1 MTRTSP
7 RTLLLL
13 ALVLTAAAADLDR
26 DGLKDS
32 FEQELLLRFLP
43 AFQVSRNDCDALPA
57 EFAPNEIS
65 PKAVSRN
72 GVIYGRVVPR
82 TSKEIAIQYFHLWS
96 RDCGLFSH
104 RLDAEHVTAIVT
116 AKDLKQPAKKW
127 KAVSW
132 FASAHGDTLC
142 DNSESMRAVALK
154 AETRGP
160 IVWISRG
167 KHASYLDLERCS
179 RGCRT
184 DDCTDTSPM
193 PVARV
198 INLGEP
204 HSPLN
209 GSLFIHSRR
218 WRFQDKL
225 RQALA
230 EDAAAFVR

>member
-1 MTRTSP
+1 M
-7 RTLLLL
+7 LILL
-13 ALVLTAAAADLDR
+13 ALLLSTAADLDR

-43 AFQVSRNDCDALPA
+43 AFQVSRNDCDVLPA

-65 PKAVSRN
+65 PKAIARN

-96 RDCGLFSH
+96 RDCGLFPH
-104 RLDAEHVTAIVT
+104 RLDAEHVTAVVT

-127 KAVSW
+127 KAVTW

-142 DNSESMRAVALK
+142 DNSASMDAAALR

-160 IVWISRG
+160 KVWISRG
-167 KHASYLDLERCS
+167 KHASYLDLDRCS

-184 DDCTDTSPM
+184 DDCSDTLAI
-193 PVARV
+193 PVTRV

-218 WRFQDKL
+218 WRFHDKL
-225 RQALA
+225 HQALA
-230 EDAAAFVR
+230 ENAVTLVR

>member
-1 MTRTSP
+1 M
-7 RTLLLL
+7 LLLL
-13 ALVLTAAAADLDR
+13 ALLLTAADLDH

-32 FEQELLLRFLP
+32 FEQELLQRFLP

-65 PKAVSRN
+65 PKAIARN

-82 TSKEIAIQYFHLWS
+82 STREIAIQYFHLWS
-96 RDCGLFSH
+96 RDCGLFPH

-116 AKDLKQPAKKW
+116 AKDLKQSAKKW

-142 DNSESMRAVALK
+142 DNSTSTVASALH
-154 AETRGP
+154 AETSGP
-160 IVWISRG
+160 KVWISRG
-167 KHASYLDLERCS
+167 KHASYLDLERCA

-184 DDCTDTSPM
+184 DDCSDSVPLT
-193 PVARV
+193 VRRV

-218 WRFQDKL
+218 WRFHDKL
-225 RQALA
+225 NQPLA
-230 EDAAAFVR
+230 P